1 MRAIKT
7 LALTAVAA
15 AAVSAAES
23 AAGAAGAEAAACEWR
38 PLDLG
43 RARCGANAG
52 ADGAELLC
60 RAPGLGAAL
69 DQAEVVVNVLRAL
82 EAVRARWGV
91 HWSLESGLEAAC
103 ASDWAR
109 LVSYGGMSCNVSAP
123 RDHCEA
129 LLGSTLLGSTLLG
142 STLPGSAQLGSP
154 RLGPT
159 LLDSGLLDASNFIAD
174 LASIGEETSSAW
186 NWQALVAGLLVDGFG
201 FLVLGSCLLV
211 CRSGRNVTGL
221 EYDYAQFE
229 ESIEDPFD
237 DSERGAPL
245 RSVDQQQ
252 QHQRRRQQHQQQR
265 QPLLSPGYLRREAS
279 TGSATPA
286 PGSARSGHSALQRK
300 LSLLSNDQARVL
312 SPRLLYP
319 SSEHGEEQQLSR
331 AAVEVRNEG
340 EGLDLEGHARFEAHE
355 RAEPPSSG
363 RARLTDRSIFAHSHL
378 NCFLRWLLPVMLVGS
393 LTLFAVAAMYDG
405 TKVVLYIKVG
415 RHEVPGITLSDFTL
429 VESIRKMCD
438 AGVYPLA
445 ALTLVWS
452 GIWPYLRQVLLL
464 TCYFVGPRHFSVAR
478 RAGLLHLLD
487 IMGKWFFLN
496 TVLSVRG
503 LCLQDS
509 DVYGTDPMVPLLPG
523 PAWPGP
529 ALPCPEQ

>member
-1 MRAIKT
+1 MRAIKK
-7 LALTAVAA
+7 LAVTAVAA
-15 AAVSAAES
+15 VAVC
-23 AAGAAGAEAAACEWR
+23 AAGAAGAAGAAATACEWQ
-38 PLDLG
+38 PLELG
-43 RARCGANAG
+43 RTRCGASPG

-60 RAPGLGAAL
+60 RAPGSGAAR
-69 DQAEVVVNVLRAL
+69 DEAEVLVNVLRAL
-82 EAVRARWGV
+82 EAVRATWGV
-91 HWSLESGLEAAC
+91 TWSLEGGLEAAC

-109 LVSYGGMSCNVSAP
+109 LVSYGGKTCNVSAP

-142 STLPGSAQLGSP
+142 STQLGSTLLGSTLLGSTLPGSAQVGSP
-154 RLGPT
+154 RLGST
-159 LLDSGLLDASNFIAD
+159 LLDSGLLDATDLTAD
-174 LASIGEETSSAW
+174 FASLGEGTSSAW

-201 FLVLGSCLLV
+201 FLVLASCLLV

-252 QHQRRRQQHQQQR
+252 QHQRRRQQQHQQQQ

-319 SSEHGEEQQLSR
+319 SSEHGEEQQPSR
-331 AAVEVRNEG
+331 AAVEVGDEG
-340 EGLDLEGHARFEAHE
+340 EGLDLEGHEAHE
-355 RAEPPSSG
+355 RAEPPCSE
-363 RARLTDRSIFAHSHL
+363 RARLADRSIFAHSHL

-405 TKVVLYIKVG
+405 TKVVLNIKVG
-415 RHEVPGITLSDFTL
+415 RHKVPGITLSDFTL

-464 TCYFVGPRHFSVAR
+464 ACYFVGPRHFSVAR

-496 TVLSVRG
+496 TVLSVRD
-503 LCLQDS
+503 LCLQDA
-509 DVYGTDPMVPLLPG
+509 V
-523 PAWPGP
+523 
-529 ALPCPEQ
+529 